1 MYQIPKDLL
10 VYTSSPFLIEN
21 ISCQNVTYTL
31 QARMYHIHYKPEYI
45 SVSIKYVMC
54 QNNSPAKKYH
64 MPQYLLLQE
73 HSRPEV
79 FEQSCY
85 LAAARVDRLQ
95 NQTLEEK
102 EGRGVSVAYWA
113 CMIKCLAPFL

>member
-1 MYQIPKDLL
+1 
-10 VYTSSPFLIEN
+10 
-21 ISCQNVTYTL
+21 
-31 QARMYHIHYKPEYI
+31 MYHTHYKPEYI
-45 SVSIKYVMC
+45 SFSIKYIMC
-54 QNNSPAKKYH
+54 QNNSPAKTHH

-73 HSRPEV
+73 HFRPEV

-85 LAAARVDRLQ
+85 LAGARVDRLQ

-113 CMIKCLAPFL
+113 CMIKCLALFL